1 MNSWIEGEW
10 KDFFKTQQFI
20 HKKLFSISQ
29 FKRNRHKF

>member
-20 HKKLFSISQ
+20 HKKTFFDFTI
-29 FKRNRHKF
+29 